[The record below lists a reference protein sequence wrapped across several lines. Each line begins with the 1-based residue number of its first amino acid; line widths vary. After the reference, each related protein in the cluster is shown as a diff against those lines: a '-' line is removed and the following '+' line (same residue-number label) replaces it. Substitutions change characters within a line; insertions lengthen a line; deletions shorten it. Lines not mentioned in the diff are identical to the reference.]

1 MEVKIPKEI
10 RDYTEAIFFGLSL
23 RQLACSV
30 LAVAVAVGIYFG
42 LKDVVGTEAVS
53 WLCIL
58 GAAPFAALGFIRYH
72 GMAAGQFAL
81 AWLLS
86 EVLLPKTLVFKA
98 ENRYAI
104 QITKGET
111 TYAFLSKVVAAGQRA
126 FRRAARRT
134 AGHSDP
140 TNLA

>member
-10 RDYTEAIFFGLSL
+10 REYTEAVFFGLSL
-23 RQLACSV
+23 RQFTCSM

-42 LKDVVGTEAVS
+42 LKDIVGTETVS

-72 GMAAGQFAL
+72 GMTARQFVM
-81 AWLLS
+81 AWLQS
-86 EVLLPKTLVFKA
+86 EVLMPKTLVFKA
-98 ENRYAI
+98 ENRYAL
-104 QITKGET
+104 QIMKGEPIN
-111 TYAFLSKVVAAGQRA
+111 AFLSKVIAAGQRA
-126 FRRAARRT
+126 LHRAPQRSA
-134 AGHSDP
+134 SNPDP

>member
-10 RDYTEAIFFGLSL
+10 REYTEAVFFGLSL
-23 RQLACSV
+23 RQFACSL
-30 LAVAVAVGIYFG
+30 LAVTVAVGIYFG
-42 LKDVVGTEAVS
+42 LKDVCGTETVS

-72 GMAAGQFAL
+72 SLTAGQFAI

-86 EVLLPKTLVFKA
+86 EVLMPKTLVFKA
-98 ENRYAI
+98 ENRYAT
-104 QITKGET
+104 QITKGEST
-111 TYAFLSKVVAAGQRA
+111 HAFLSKVITAGQRA
-126 FRRAARRT
+126 LHRASQRT

-140 TNLA
+140 THMA